1 MLRPSKI
8 MRMRYFLATA
18 LTAFFSSAWSDG
30 EAATAT
36 GTFSVQVT
44 IAPTRKISRA
54 FGVLLLP
61 AWFAASGASAASL
74 QVAPVLLEVVAPG
87 AAATVTLRNNGAKP
101 IATQVRV
108 FRWIQDA
115 GRERMEPTEDVVA
128 SPPAVELQP
137 AQDYVARVVRVT
149 KKPVEGEEAYRL
161 FVDEL
166 PEAPQGQR
174 TVTLVVRH
182 SIPLFFDAPG
192 GSAPEAAWR
201 VTQNAHAVSLSA
213 ANGGDRRLRL
223 ASIRIGD
230 AAGKSISFGPGL
242 VGYALGH
249 STMTWTVAT
258 SKPLFRPGAKVTI
271 SGLTEA
277 GPFNAQAMVQSAR

>member
-1 MLRPSKI
+1 MQ
-8 MRMRYFLATA
+8 YFLATA
-18 LTAFFSSAWSDG
+18 LTAFFSFAGSDA
-30 EAATAT
+30 EAATVT
-36 GTFSVQVT
+36 GTFDVQVT

-87 AAATVTLRNNGAKP
+87 AAATVTLRNNGDKP

-108 FRWIQDA
+108 FRWIQEA
-115 GRERMEPTEDVVA
+115 GGERLEPTEDVVA

-149 KKPVEGEEAYRL
+149 KKPIAGEEAYRL
-161 FVDEL
+161 FIDEL
-166 PEAPQGQR
+166 PEAPQGRR
-174 TVTLVVRH
+174 TVSLVVRH

-192 GSAPEAAWR
+192 SSAPEAAWR
-201 VTQNAHAVSLSA
+201 VTQNGHAVSLSA
-213 ANGGDRRLRL
+213 VNGGDRRLRL
-223 ASIRIGD
+223 ASVRIGD
-230 AAGKSISFGPGL
+230 AAGKSISLGPGL
-242 VGYALGH
+242 VGYALGR
-249 STMTWTVAT
+249 SAMTWTAAT
-258 SKPLFRPGAKVTI
+258 SKPPFRPGAKVTI

-277 GPFNAQAMVQSAR
+277 GPFDAQAVVQSAR

>member
-1 MLRPSKI
+1 
-8 MRMRYFLATA
+8 MRYFLATA
-18 LTAFFSSAWSDG
+18 LSAFFSFAWSDA
-30 EAATAT
+30 EAATLI
-36 GTFSVQVT
+36 GTFNVQVT
-44 IAPTRKISRA
+44 IAPTRKMSRA

-108 FRWIQDA
+108 FRWIQE
-115 GRERMEPTEDVVA
+115 GGGERLEPTEDVVA

-161 FVDEL
+161 FIDEL
-166 PEAPQGQR
+166 PEAPQGLR
-174 TVTLVVRH
+174 TVNLVVRH

-192 GSAPEAAWR
+192 SSAPEAAWR
-201 VTQNAHAVSLSA
+201 VTQNGHAVSLGA

-223 ASIRIGD
+223 ASVRIGD
-230 AAGKSISFGPGL
+230 AAGKGISFGPGL

-249 STMTWTVAT
+249 SAMSWTAPGSRSV
-258 SKPLFRPGAKVTI
+258 FRPGAKVTI

-277 GPFNAQAMVQSAR
+277 GPFNAQAVVQSAR